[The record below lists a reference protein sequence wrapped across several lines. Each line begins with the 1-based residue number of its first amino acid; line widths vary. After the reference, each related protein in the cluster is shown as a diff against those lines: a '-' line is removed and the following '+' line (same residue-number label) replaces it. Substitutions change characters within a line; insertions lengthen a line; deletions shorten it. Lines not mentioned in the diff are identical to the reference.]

1 MNAVSKQQAVKQP
14 VVPIN
19 DAYYSFVCNMV
30 QSSPCWDRLVMSC
43 HGGKHEP

>member
-19 DAYYSFVCNMV
+19 DAYIIVLYVIWCRV
-30 QSSPCWDRLVMSC
+30 VPAGTD
-43 HGGKHEP
+43 